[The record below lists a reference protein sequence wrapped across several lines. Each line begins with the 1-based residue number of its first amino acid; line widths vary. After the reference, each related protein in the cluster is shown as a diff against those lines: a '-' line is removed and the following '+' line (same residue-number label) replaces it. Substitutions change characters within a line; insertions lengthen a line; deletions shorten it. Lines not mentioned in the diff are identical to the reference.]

1 MAQEQEQQQVEQQ
14 DPIVESTVEQQVTL
28 QEEAVEEGVEASES
42 VDWEAEAKKFQSM
55 YDKKVA
61 EHENLKQDSSDLL
74 QLRQVLSE
82 KPELVN
88 VIEKSLAGES
98 VEDKGMEGSTTPD
111 NFDPWDAYYKPDS
124 ESYKFRVSQEKKLV
138 HETVDNE
145 LAKLQNQMAMNNL
158 KTELVSKHNLGADDA
173 EKFLQFATT
182 PKANLPIETLIKVWK
197 EGEGK
202 GAAAAGQRRG
212 RGAGR
217 RQRVRGHRGP
227 TIASREDAEEDPP
240 GRERRLHVTWCT
252 EEERGSRLVRRLMNR
267 KRFAA

>member
-1 MAQEQEQQQVEQQ
+1 MATEQEQQQVEQQ
-14 DPIVESTVEQQVTL
+14 DPVVEGVGNEPTISMEPQP
-28 QEEAVEEGVEASES
+28 EEGVEASEA
-42 VDWEAEAKKFQSM
+42 VDWEGEAKKFQSM

-61 EHENLKQDSSDLL
+61 EHENLKKDSNDLL

-82 KPELVN
+82 KPELVD
-88 VIEKSLAGES
+88 VIERSLAGES
-98 VEDKGMEGSTTPD
+98 IEDKGMEGSTTPE

-197 EGEGK
+197 EGEGG
-202 GAAAAGQRRG
+202 GAKKTENLEAVQKAKSIPKPAGVLQGGQQPQKSEGDQVWDRIMN
-212 RGAGR
+212 AGR
-217 RQRVRGHRGP
+217 IGR
-227 TIASREDAEEDPP
+227 IA
-240 GRERRLHVTWCT
+240 
-252 EEERGSRLVRRLMNR
+252 
-267 KRFAA
+267 K

>member
-1 MAQEQEQQQVEQQ
+1 MAQEQEQQQVEQK
-14 DPIVESTVEQQVTL
+14 DPIVESTVEQTVSL
-28 QEEAVEEGVEASES
+28 EEPAQEEGVEASEA
-42 VDWEAEAKKFQSM
+42 VDWEGEAKKFQSM

-61 EHENLKQDSSDLL
+61 EHENLKRDSSDLMNL
-74 QLRQVLSE
+74 KQALSDR
-82 KPELVN
+82 PELVD
-88 VIEKSLAGES
+88 VIEKGLSGES

-124 ESYKFRVSQEKKLV
+124 DSYKFRVSQEKKLV

-202 GAAAAGQRRG
+202 GAKKTENLEAVQKAKSIPKPAGVLQGGQQPQKSEGDQVWDRIMS
-212 RGAGR
+212 AGR
-217 RQRVRGHRGP
+217 VGR
-227 TIASREDAEEDPP
+227 IA
-240 GRERRLHVTWCT
+240 
-252 EEERGSRLVRRLMNR
+252 
-267 KRFAA
+267 K

>member
-14 DPIVESTVEQQVTL
+14 DPIVESAVEQEISL
-28 QEEAVEEGVEASES
+28 QEETVEEGVETSES
-42 VDWEAEAKKFQSM
+42 VDWEIEAKKFQSM

-98 VEDKGMEGSTTPD
+98 IEDKAQEKSTTPD
-111 NFDPWDAYYKPDS
+111 NFDPWDAYYKPESDS
-124 ESYKFRVSQEKKLV
+124 YQFRVSQEKKLV

-145 LAKLQNQMAMNNL
+145 LAKLQNVMAMNNL

-202 GAAAAGQRRG
+202 TGKKTENLEAVQKAKSIPKPAGVLQGGEQPQKSEADQVWEKVMNASKSG
-212 RGAGR
+212 R
-217 RQRVRGHRGP
+217 
-227 TIASREDAEEDPP
+227 IA
-240 GRERRLHVTWCT
+240 
-252 EEERGSRLVRRLMNR
+252 
-267 KRFAA
+267 